1 MVDMLRFK
9 YRRTSQSIIDNLT
22 GYIYEVDK
30 KTCDLLN
37 QVNDRADRNA
47 ELLDPFIALMRKYE
61 IDSIGKL
68 DKILMEQRVW

>member
-9 YRRTSQSIIDNLT
+9 YRRTSPSIIDNLT
-22 GYIYEVDK
+22 GYIYQGDK

-37 QVNDRADRNA
+37 SMDERANRNA

>member
-1 MVDMLRFK
+1 MIEKRFE
-9 YRRTSQSIIDNLT
+9 YRRTSQSIIDNLS
-22 GYIYEVDK
+22 GYIYQGDK

-61 IDSIGKL
+61 IDSIEKL
-68 DKILMEQRVW
+68 DKVLLEQRVW

>member
-1 MVDMLRFK
+1 MSKRFE

-22 GYIYEVDK
+22 GYIYQGDK

-47 ELLDPFIALMRKYE
+47 ELLDPFMLIMAKYE
-61 IDSIGKL
+61 IDSIDKL
-68 DKILMEQRVW
+68 DRVLMEQRVW

>member
-9 YRRTSQSIIDNLT
+9 YRRTSQSIVDNLT
-22 GYIYEVDK
+22 GYIYQGDK

>member
-1 MVDMLRFK
+1 MSKRFE

-22 GYIYEVDK
+22 GYIYQGDK

-47 ELLDPFIALMRKYE
+47 ELLDPFMSLMRKYE
-61 IDSIGKL
+61 IDSIEKL
-68 DKILMEQRVW
+68 DRVLMEQRVW

>member
-22 GYIYEVDK
+22 GYIYQGDK